1 MSYIA
6 PINKKDKQAAIIG
19 AIILLIL
26 LFLILFFTSMKQA
39 DPPYPTKEVI
49 MVMDF
54 TDAGGGSAGG
64 SKEVSEETSESA
76 KEQNEETNES
86 SEDEASTQEEE
97 SAVTAESQ
105 TEASSS
111 DGNGEADEQEA
122 KYDLGNVYGSGGG
135 EEGSNGEGGSDGGT
149 GGGDG
154 LGNGEGVGDGSS
166 RKIKNV
172 PVLDNLT
179 NTPAKVAVK
188 IKINKDGEVY
198 WSEAQLSNSFTNTSD
213 KTIIELAEKKAL
225 EFTYKPTSASAE
237 YDVKTLKLEFK
248 VN

>member
-1 MSYIA
+1 MAYLT
-6 PINKKDKQAAIIG
+6 PINKKDKQAGIIG
-19 AIILLIL
+19 AAILLIL
-26 LFLILFFTSMKQA
+26 LLLMLFFTSMKQV
-39 DPPYPTKEVI
+39 DPPYPAKEVV

-64 SKEVSEETSESA
+64 SKEVSKETSQSA

-86 SEDEASTQEEE
+86 SEDEVATQEEE

-105 TEASSS
+105 TKASSS
-111 DGNGEADEQEA
+111 DGNGEAEEQEA
-122 KYDLGNVYGSGGG
+122 KYDLGNVLGSGSGQEGG
-135 EEGSNGEGGSDGGT
+135 DGEGGSDGGT

-172 PVLDNLT
+172 PSLDNLT
-179 NTPAKVAVK
+179 TTPAKVAVK
-188 IKINKDGEVY
+188 IKINKDGRVY